1 MPLHILGPMVVIGI
15 AGIVVILH
23 LLGLSRTRRFDSEA
37 EARAAWEREMDD
49 AAVTRVILC
58 HNHAAAL
65 IETEQGP
72 GVVWPM
78 GADSTARYLS
88 GARIDR
94 TADGIVIRLPDFT
107 APRIRLRLDPDEAA
121 LWLTELEQPA

>member
-23 LLGLSRTRRFDSEA
+23 LLGLSRTRRFDNDA
-37 EARAAWEREMDD
+37 EARAAWEREMD
-49 AAVTRVILC
+49 APVSRVILC
-58 HNHAAAL
+58 HNHGAAL
-65 IETEQGP
+65 IETEQGA

-78 GADSTARYLS
+78 GADSTARHLS

-94 TADGIVIRLPDFT
+94 TSDGIVIRLPDFT